1 MSLSAFSYLVSALE
15 FLAAVSFLMAPAKT
29 AEWFLKLK
37 DEDVLLR
44 VVGAMFFIISF
55 LVLSQ
60 GVAVGLDV
68 PGLVR
73 IAVWI
78 GVVKSLLMCWWPER
92 FLGRMD
98 RVFSRPALTRAFGV
112 LALAAGVVF
121 LLAGDYLQGAGM

>member
-15 FLAAVSFLMAPAKT
+15 FLAAVSFLVAPAKT
-29 AEWFLKLK
+29 AQWFLKLK
-37 DEDVLLR
+37 EEDVLLR
-44 VVGAMFFIISF
+44 VVGALFFVISF

-68 PGLVR
+68 AGLVR

-78 GVVKSLLMCWWPER
+78 GAVKSLLICWWPER

-98 RVFSRPALTRAFGV
+98 RVFSRPALTRAFGMI
-112 LALAAGVVF
+112 ALAAGVLF
-121 LLAGDYLQGAGM
+121 LLAGDYLQGSGM